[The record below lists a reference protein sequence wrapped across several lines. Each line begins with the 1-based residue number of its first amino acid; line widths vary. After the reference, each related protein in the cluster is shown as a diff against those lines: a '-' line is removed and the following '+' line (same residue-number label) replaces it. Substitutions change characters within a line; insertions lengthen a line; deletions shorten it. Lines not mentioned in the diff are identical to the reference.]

1 MNSQRRKKLEELW
14 DKVDMLRVLLEGL
27 RDEEQ
32 EYMDN
37 MPENLQASE
46 RYERAEDAV
55 DSMDYA
61 LDNLSDAMENLEDA
75 IG

>member
-46 RYERAEDAV
+46 RYERAED
-55 DSMDYA
+55 
-61 LDNLSDAMENLEDA
+61 E
-75 IG
+75 IGRAHVCTPVTR